1 MPLHRSTRFFTSAWL
16 WLAAWPVLAQ
26 SLPETINSN
35 LLDTAVK
42 SGLTASGNSDNRSV
56 FDLFG
61 VYLSIALGFVGITF
75 TVQIVHGGY
84 LWMTAGGNEEQ
95 VKKAQSKIANGAAG
109 AAIVFFAYLITAF
122 ILYMITDWGGIQGG
136 F

>member
-84 LWMTAGGNEEQ
+84 LWMTAGGNEEK
-95 VKKAQSKIANGAAG
+95 VKKALSKITNGAIGAG
-109 AAIVFFAYLITAF
+109 VVFSAYIITYF
-122 ILYMITDWGGIQGG
+122 ILSEFTREAGIPG

>member
-1 MPLHRSTRFFTSAWL
+1 M
-16 WLAAWPVLAQ
+16 
-26 SLPETINSN
+26 
-35 LLDTAVK
+35 K

-56 FDLFG
+56 LDLFG

-84 LWMTAGGNEEQ
+84 LWMTAGGNEEK
-95 VKKAQSKIANGAAG
+95 VKKALSKITNGAIGAG
-109 AAIVFFAYLITAF
+109 VVFSAYIITYF
-122 ILYMITDWGGIQGG
+122 ILSEFTREAGIPG

>member
-1 MPLHRSTRFFTSAWL
+1 MPLHRSTRFFSSAWL

-56 FDLFG
+56 LDLFG

-84 LWMTAGGNEEQ
+84 LWMTAGGNEEK
-95 VKKAQSKIANGAAG
+95 VKKALSKITNGAIGAG
-109 AAIVFFAYLITAF
+109 VVFSAYIITYF
-122 ILYMITDWGGIQGG
+122 ILSEFTREAGIPG

>member
-56 FDLFG
+56 LDLFG

-84 LWMTAGGNEEQ
+84 LWMTAGGNEEK
-95 VKKAQSKIANGAAG
+95 VKKALSKITNGAIGAG
-109 AAIVFFAYLITAF
+109 VVFSAYIITYF
-122 ILYMITDWGGIQGG
+122 ILSEFTREAGIPG